1 MPARS
6 VALAS
11 APAAERAEAF
21 SAHLF
26 SLNDLYHERYG
37 VPLAL
42 HELGVEREQLD
53 AVAKQARYDGAALYN
68 AVEVTVDDAR
78 AILERVY

>member
-1 MPARS
+1 M
-6 VALAS
+6 
-11 APAAERAEAF
+11 
-21 SAHLF
+21 
-26 SLNDLYHERYG
+26 
-37 VPLAL
+37 PLAL